1 MCVYVR
7 RLLLPFAL
15 SLTHRERSQKRERE
29 REEDS
34 HTGNSIKWFSGWW
47 VVRGGGVVTARPVKQ
62 GPELDGYRVTL
73 LQHYC
78 YYYSNIQCTIIC
90 GKVSFSFSFSF
101 LFSFCSVLVP
111 NALFQC
117 VLSCFPFILLVAPF
131 VLDPHRFPYCSASS
145 LYFQLFKL
153 GIMMP

>member
-78 YYYSNIQCTIIC
+78 YYYSDIQCTIIC
-90 GKVSFSFSFSF
+90 GKVFFSFSF
-101 LFSFCSVLVP
+101 LSS
-111 NALFQC
+111 
-117 VLSCFPFILLVAPF
+117 SRF
-131 VLDPHRFPYCSASS
+131 VLFWSLMPCSNVYFHVSPLYSSS
-145 LYFQLFKL
+145 LLLCWTLIVFHTVRLLHCIFNYLNWE
-153 GIMMP
+153 